1 MLFLPDAPSDQFIA
15 NKRPS
20 NDSLTPAHPPS
31 RTPGLSI
38 PQKFQL
44 SVELAESC
52 PGRCLIVDKDE
63 PGARFLPTAG
73 PTSLLRNQD
82 ARAVRQRPSFSPGQH
97 RWTLFAYDRQ
107 VIAWLIRLYPPTSR
121 RKFQMCPSA

>member
-1 MLFLPDAPSDQFIA
+1 MLFLPEAPSDQSIT

-20 NDSLTPAHPPS
+20 DDPDSCP
-31 RTPGLSI
+31 PGLRI
-38 PQKFQL
+38 PQRFQL

-73 PTSLLRNQD
+73 PTSLLRSQ
-82 ARAVRQRPSFSPGQH
+82 ALLSGRVPPSLLDSTDGH
-97 RWTLFAYDRQ
+97 SLRMTGRSWHG
-107 VIAWLIRLYPPTSR
+107 
-121 RKFQMCPSA
+121 